1 MKRPREALRAA
12 ADAALQLALPL
23 FGLAGRDD
31 PLSTPLLPGRA
42 VGHQVIEYELR
53 RSKRRSIGFMID
65 GDGLRV
71 TAPRHVTLTEV
82 DAALAEKSRWVSRKL
97 DEWRDHA
104 HRREQ
109 MAIRWEFGGRLS
121 YLGQPLTLVP
131 GGLPDSGLPHTG
143 LPHTVQRDGDRL
155 MVGLAADAA
164 GDALRETVHAWL
176 KAQARA
182 TFAERLPPLV
192 DRLGRGPTRWN
203 LSSART
209 RWGSCA
215 PDGSIRL
222 NWRLIHLPLQVVD
235 YVIAHELAHLVHL
248 NHGPRFWAKVEAL
261 MPDYDQ
267 ARRLLRDYPDDILT
281 N

>member
-31 PLSTPLLPGRA
+31 PRATPLSPGRA
-42 VGHQVIEYELR
+42 GGQRRHARVGHQVIEYELR

-65 GDGLRV
+65 GEGLRI

-104 HRREQ
+104 QRREQ
-109 MAIRWEFGGRLS
+109 MAIRWEFGGQLS
-121 YLGQPLTLVP
+121 YLGQPLVLVP
-131 GGLPDSGLPHTG
+131 GGPPGSVL
-143 LPHTVQRDGDRL
+143 RDGDRL
-155 MVGLAADAA
+155 VVGLAADAA

-192 DRLGRGPTRWN
+192 DRLGRSPTRWS

>member
-23 FGLAGRDD
+23 FGLPRRDD
-31 PLSTPLLPGRA
+31 PRATPMPPGRA
-42 VGHQVIEYELR
+42 GGQRRHARIGQQIIEYELR

-65 GDGLRV
+65 GEGLRI

-82 DAALAEKSRWVSRKL
+82 DAALAEKSLWVSRKL

-104 HRREQ
+104 QRREQ

-121 YLGQPLTLVP
+121 YLGQALVIVP
-131 GGLPDSGLPHTG
+131 GGTAGS
-143 LPHTVQRDGDRL
+143 VQREGDRL
-155 MVGLAADAA
+155 VVGLAADAA

-182 TFAERLPPLV
+182 VFTERLSPLV
-192 DRLGRGPTRWN
+192 DRLGRGPTRWS

-261 MPDYDQ
+261 MPDYEE

>member
-23 FGLAGRDD
+23 FGLAGQDG
-31 PLSTPLLPGRA
+31 PATTIKSPGPNGGGQRRHA
-42 VGHQVIEYELR
+42 RVGQQVIEYELR
-53 RSKRRSIGFMID
+53 RSKRRSIGFTID
-65 GDGLRV
+65 GAGLRI
-71 TAPRHVTLTEV
+71 TAPRHVTLTEI
-82 DAALAEKSRWVSRKL
+82 DSALAEKSRWVSRKL
-97 DEWRDHA
+97 EEWRDHA

-121 YLGQPLTLVP
+121 YLGQPLTIVA
-131 GGLPDSGLPHTG
+131 GGLAGGVWL
-143 LPHTVQRDGDRL
+143 DGERL
-155 MVGLAADAA
+155 QVGLSPDA
-164 GDALRETVHAWL
+164 GGEVLRDMVHAWL
-176 KAQARA
+176 KARARE

-192 DRLGRGPTRWN
+192 ERLGRGPTRWA

-222 NWRLIHLPLQVVD
+222 NWRLIHLPPRVID

-248 NHGPRFWAKVEAL
+248 NHGPRFWAKVESL
-261 MPDYDQ
+261 IPDYDE
-267 ARRLLRDYPDDILT
+267 ARRMLRDYPDDILT